1 VAIKMLITLQEEEH
15 KEQVLAILNEAE
27 ENGLLDFPITVKTL
41 PESARIQVRI
51 PPEVKHG

>member
-27 ENGLLDFPITVKTL
+27 ENGLLDFPITVQT
-41 PESARIQVRI
+41 E
-51 PPEVKHG
+51 EVDDA

>member
-1 VAIKMLITLQEEEH
+1 MAIKMLITLQEEEH